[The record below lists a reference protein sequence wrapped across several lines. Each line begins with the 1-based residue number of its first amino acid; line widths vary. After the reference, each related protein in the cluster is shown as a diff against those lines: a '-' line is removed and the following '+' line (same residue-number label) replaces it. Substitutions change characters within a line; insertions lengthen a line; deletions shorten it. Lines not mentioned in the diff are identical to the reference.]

1 MGFKIYKK
9 NRLTDL
15 TSKVI
20 LDSLGVPLLVDIK
33 DGLVSGDDG
42 IGFEER
48 CVFHVITPE
57 IEEPGNLVPAGDDE
71 SFNLFF
77 F

>member
-1 MGFKIYKK
+1 MIS
-9 NRLTDL
+9 DQ
-15 TSKVI
+15 
-20 LDSLGVPLLVDIK
+20 LGVPLLVDIK

-48 CVFHVITPE
+48 GVFYVITPE